1 MRRHRARRTRCQ
13 ACPFPAVPVPPGTA
27 FITASSRP
35 SDSATASAAPAA
47 QPQAQVSSSRYCIH
61 HHWCPDLHRQQLSHT
76 PSFPGS
82 PSPRSPARFACL
94 LSVEFVEQTTG
105 PSRTVRL
112 SGAFPDF
119 PRANPL
125 SRMVLIAVFSVHF
138 QDCQALQALTDSCSP
153 HALMGTDS
161 LTLTA

>member
-1 MRRHRARRTRCQ
+1 MHCSESTPPSVPIPLRSGATRSGIHPSHISAFRLGCNFTMHRPLNRKLR
-13 ACPFPAVPVPPGTA
+13 F
-27 FITASSRP
+27 SSR
-35 SDSATASAAPAA
+35 DCT
-47 QPQAQVSSSRYCIH
+47 H
-61 HHWCPDLHRQQLSHT
+61 HYWWPDLHRQQLSHT

-82 PSPRSPARFACL
+82 PSPRYPARFACL